1 MKSVFIGSGVAL
13 VTPFRKDG
21 SINEE
26 MLEELVEYHCENQTD
41 ALIICGTTGESATL
55 SEEERLFCIREQT
68 VRRLQCNYQ
77 RKRKT
82 AVRTA
87 YLL

>member
-26 MLEELVEYHCENQTD
+26 MLEELVE
-41 ALIICGTTGESATL
+41 
-55 SEEERLFCIREQT
+55 
-68 VRRLQCNYQ
+68 
-77 RKRKT
+77 
-82 AVRTA
+82 
-87 YLL
+87 